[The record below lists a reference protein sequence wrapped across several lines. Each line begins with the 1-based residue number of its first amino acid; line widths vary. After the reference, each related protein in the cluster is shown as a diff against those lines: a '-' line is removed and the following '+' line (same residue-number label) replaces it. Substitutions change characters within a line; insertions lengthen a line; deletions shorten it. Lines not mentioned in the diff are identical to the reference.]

1 MEEHYD
7 SEDTQGITLHGAV
20 PMMNTFS
27 FHTALMA
34 PAFFTGKVKV
44 DPLGGKCM
52 NIAFNDKEE
61 PELKEGDSTMWSLD
75 DENYE
80 VRVIRRTRFFIKGVW
95 VVLFVVQLKE

>member
-1 MEEHYD
+1 MEDHYD
-7 SEDTQGITLHGAV
+7 SEDTQTIKLHGST

-34 PAFFTGKVKV
+34 PEFFTGKVHV
-44 DPLGGKCM
+44 DQLGGKCM

-61 PELKEGDSTMWSLD
+61 PDLSEGQVAEWCLD
-75 DENYE
+75 DETYQ
-80 VRVIRRTRFFIKGVW
+80 VRVIRRKRFFIKGVY